1 MVAWARGQESS
12 KGPCPSDNL
21 NTCHQPALSPCGSLA
36 GGRGLRVGGRGSLV
50 SQKFLGGCQVQ
61 SAEGCG
67 GPEPLGLPQGWSS
80 TRWHFSGGGPCLSLW
95 RGGGSET
102 PGGWAYSRMVELRD
116 SQDPGRPSA
125 SIALWG
131 RGLGPCASR
140 EALLG
145 AAAAGPWAFHGP
157 LEARGPG
164 ALPALILPTSLL
176 VCSLILPGTC
186 YSGDR
191 VTIW

>member
-1 MVAWARGQESS
+1 MSGSVSRRVWGPRASGAPPGLVLHTLACLWGRSLPLPVA
-12 KGPCPSDNL
+12 
-21 NTCHQPALSPCGSLA
+21 
-36 GGRGLRVGGRGSLV
+36 GR
-50 SQKFLGGCQVQ
+50 
-61 SAEGCG
+61 
-67 GPEPLGLPQGWSS
+67 
-80 TRWHFSGGGPCLSLW
+80 
-95 RGGGSET
+95 GSET

-164 ALPALILPTSLL
+164 ALPALILQTSLL